1 VLGQQA
7 LDNGSS
13 VGPMPDSVLSVRAG
27 TRQRRCLSR
36 VLTGLALGKKGAF
49 AEGLE
54 KQCFHPV
61 SSRYS
66 VGLFIGNQG
75 GGLTLIS
82 TIMPLVTY
90 VIPII
95 FSPQGSLRVITVW
108 LSITRTDIL
117 SILP

>member
-7 LDNGSS
+7 LDNGSL
-13 VGPMPDSVLSVRAG
+13 VVPTPDSVLSVRAG
-27 TRQRRCLSR
+27 TRQRRCLYR
-36 VLTGLALGKKGAF
+36 VLTGLALDKEGAF
-49 AEGLE
+49 AKGLE
-54 KQCFHPV
+54 KQCFQPV
-61 SSRYS
+61 LSRYS
-66 VGLFIGNQG
+66 AGLSIGNQG